1 MDNLVWLDQ
10 FFAGLCDGEW
20 ESEYG
25 LTIESVNNPGWMVRV
40 DLDGT
45 GLNPATFRAVTE
57 QRDERNWVEC
67 KVQDGVWLGG
77 GGLGNLDE
85 LVGIFRA
92 WVEGRGGQTKAAM
105 PGKFQG
111 GPQGH
116 QPGNLQGKQPFNK
129 SQRDKPFRPNRRPG
143 NRR

>member
-1 MDNLVWLDQ
+1 MDNLSWLDN
-10 FFAGLCDGEW
+10 FFANLCDGEW

-25 LTIESVNNPGWMVRV
+25 LTIESVNNPGWMVRI

-45 GLNPATFRAVTE
+45 GLNPSSFRPVTD
-57 QRDERNWVEC
+57 QRNERNWVEC

-85 LVGIFRA
+85 VLSIFRA
-92 WVEGRGGQTKAAM
+92 WVEGAPQSATAKPAFRPQHNK
-105 PGKFQG
+105 PG
-111 GPQGH
+111 
-116 QPGNLQGKQPFNK
+116 
-129 SQRDKPFRPNRRPG
+129 SDKPFRPNRRPS